1 MEQSYDG
8 KYQVDFIAI
17 RSNFTN
23 NSPQKTKSQQ
33 KTRIMLHREAQ
44 QKTPDSPWA
53 YLDHAKVRF
62 QSMSSMVSPYCLHV
76 HEKYVSLHLEKV
88 KQWKC
93 FLMRVMYQEHASV
106 GEACLT
112 LQQQRGNGAGWGK
125 GCKVKI
131 WMKTNNKY
139 FTFNKTS

>member
-1 MEQSYDG
+1 
-8 KYQVDFIAI
+8 
-17 RSNFTN
+17 
-23 NSPQKTKSQQ
+23 
-33 KTRIMLHREAQ
+33 MLHGEAQ

-88 KQWKC
+88 KC
-93 FLMRVMYQEHASV
+93 SLMWVMYQEHASV

-112 LQQQRGNGAGWGK
+112 LQQQRGKGAGWGK
-125 GCKVKI
+125 GEKSKSGSINILLLTKHLEHQLLCV
-131 WMKTNNKY
+131 
-139 FTFNKTS
+139 SLQ